1 MLTTTPLKLL
11 IYAQWILP
19 RFFCSIIYF
28 LLDLSF
34 FFLKNRMFF
43 GIFLHKLLE
52 NTENDAGKNHL
63 PANPEFGSCPKLWTA
78 PQSDF
83 SHTLIEKKW
92 HALQLLNVNQY
103 FKNDTVKLLLS
114 IPGYLEDCQSHHAKD
129 GKNRQYISYYSV
141 ITCSIS
147 SVYSQCKAKFR
158 KFKVG
163 KKCQVKLRCNFS
175 KYPNNACE
183 FRITAPDICQMFQL
197 EKFYP
202 HFRDMYAAY
211 TL

>member
-1 MLTTTPLKLL
+1 MLTTIPLRLMCK
-11 IYAQWILP
+11 QGILP
-19 RFFCSIIYF
+19 RFWRYIAVLHTSC
-28 LLDLSF
+28 LTCL
-34 FFLKNRMFF
+34 FFLKNRMVFGFF
-43 GIFLHKLLE
+43 SHELIE
-52 NTENDAGKNHL
+52 NTENGAGKNHL

-163 KKCQVKLRCNFS
+163 K
-175 KYPNNACE
+175 
-183 FRITAPDICQMFQL
+183 
-197 EKFYP
+197 
-202 HFRDMYAAY
+202 
-211 TL
+211 